1 MADKARQNFMLT
13 LRAHHDLKY
22 RQIQAEFSSMLGP
35 IVFTRVNNPEERK
48 RKQIA
53 RAISEPPLILFNCVF
68 QLFVKIIQ
76 NVVDTRQKAVKMN
89 G

>member
-35 IVFTRVNNPEERK
+35 RVNNPEERK

-53 RAISEPPLILFNCVF
+53 KSPPLILFNCVF